1 MFLFTKWGN
10 GDSKESLCPAHIQG
24 EKIMQ
29 GPKNQ
34 EVESLGAILE
44 AAYHTA
50 LLFDSNKKRN
60 KILEKY
66 FMKFAV

>member
-1 MFLFTKWGN
+1 MGKWRFKGVTT
-10 GDSKESLCPAHIQG
+10 SSPIQE

-34 EVESLGAILE
+34 EAESLGAILE

-66 FMKFAV
+66 FMKFVV

>member
-1 MFLFTKWGN
+1 
-10 GDSKESLCPAHIQG
+10 
-24 EKIMQ
+24 MQ